1 MEKVIDFRHLL
12 SSKRTSINLL
22 QKLKLKIVIEF
33 SEDFYG
39 SLLLYCT
46 CISVIVWNSKNMKN
60 RFGELC
66 PNIAVNAGIQ
76 KLKTKTNK
84 LK

>member
-1 MEKVIDFRHLL
+1 MEKVIYFWHLL
-12 SSKRTSINLL
+12 NSKRTSIN
-22 QKLKLKIVIEF
+22 EF
-33 SEDFYG
+33 LEDFYG

>member
-1 MEKVIDFRHLL
+1 MK
-12 SSKRTSINLL
+12 
-22 QKLKLKIVIEF
+22 KLKLKIVIEF

-39 SLLLYCT
+39 SLCCT
-46 CISVIVWNSKNMKN
+46 CICVIVRNSKNMKN

>member
-1 MEKVIDFRHLL
+1 MEKVIYFWHLL
-12 SSKRTSINLL
+12 NSKRTSIN
-22 QKLKLKIVIEF
+22 EF

-39 SLLLYCT
+39 SLLLFFVYLC
-46 CISVIVWNSKNMKN
+46 VIVLNSKNMKN

>member
-1 MEKVIDFRHLL
+1 
-12 SSKRTSINLL
+12 
-22 QKLKLKIVIEF
+22 
-33 SEDFYG
+33 
-39 SLLLYCT
+39 
-46 CISVIVWNSKNMKN
+46 MKK

-84 LK
+84 LKCSNDKIVKYWKEVNASQKLI